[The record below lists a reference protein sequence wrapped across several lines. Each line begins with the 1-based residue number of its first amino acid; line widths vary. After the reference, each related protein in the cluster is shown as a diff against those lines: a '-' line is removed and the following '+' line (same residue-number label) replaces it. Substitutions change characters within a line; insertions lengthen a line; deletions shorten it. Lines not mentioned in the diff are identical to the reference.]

1 MRCTKR
7 LLSLFLAVFLLFA
20 AFPRL
25 DLPVR
30 AKEYSGECGSLT
42 WYYNSSTGFM
52 RIDGS
57 GEMQN
62 FSDSES
68 CPWYGC
74 GQGVK
79 TLVIADGITSIG
91 DFAFAKFSR
100 LKKATIPDSVT
111 SIGKY
116 AFSGCTLLSD
126 VKIPEGVTVI
136 NEATFSG
143 CGFQRLDIPDHIT
156 SIGKYA
162 FAGGNFLEH
171 ATLPKGLTEIPEGLF
186 AACQYLKSVSIPA
199 GVTSIGN
206 FAFAQCRLLEDVKI
220 PEAVQTIG
228 MGAFIQC
235 DRLVHVTIP
244 ESVTSIEYLAF
255 QNCRRL
261 QRLTVMNG
269 DCEINEDV
277 STMCDPAQ
285 TEIIGRRDSKAE
297 RYAKRFGYKFTDYND
312 AYGGPDAPVNPFVDV
327 ERGEYCYAPV
337 LWAVYHSPQITKGTD
352 AAHFSPNAACTRG
365 QVVTFLW
372 RAAGC
377 PKPAGTDNPFTD
389 VRPGDYFYKAVLWAV
404 EKGVTRGTSDTLF
417 SPNDGCTRGQV
428 VTFLWRAAGSPV
440 PSGAG
445 TAFADVKPGAFYE
458 KAVAWAVEKGITR
471 GMTET
476 TFAPNAACTR
486 GQVVTFLYRSDK

>member
-1 MRCTKR
+1 MPAAADVIYEP
-7 LLSLFLAVFLLFA
+7 SNDFLYDHYSECRGVERWYTAASPDDELTVYESPESAKAAARVPNGSRIYIYSSYTDRSGNDWGLCEGNGPYWSGWVPMSYLEEPYDRTAFEKEFA
-20 AFPRL
+20 SKIRG
-25 DLPVR
+25 
-30 AKEYSGECGSLT
+30 ESG
-42 WYYNSSTGFM
+42 
-52 RIDGS
+52 
-57 GEMQN
+57 
-62 FSDSES
+62 
-68 CPWYGC
+68 
-74 GQGVK
+74 
-79 TLVIADGITSIG
+79 
-91 DFAFAKFSR
+91 
-100 LKKATIPDSVT
+100 
-111 SIGKY
+111 
-116 AFSGCTLLSD
+116 
-126 VKIPEGVTVI
+126 
-136 NEATFSG
+136 
-143 CGFQRLDIPDHIT
+143 
-156 SIGKYA
+156 
-162 FAGGNFLEH
+162 
-171 ATLPKGLTEIPEGLF
+171 
-186 AACQYLKSVSIPA
+186 
-199 GVTSIGN
+199 
-206 FAFAQCRLLEDVKI
+206 DVKI

-228 MGAFIQC
+228 MGAFLQC